1 MSRKRRLRRPLDLA
15 REPQPNAPGAA
26 VFTERIIRGEATV
39 ERDQAGKVVAATGHF
54 QDVTDQHATA
64 AGVEAAAAQWSETFD
79 AMEDSVALFD
89 AEGRVVHCN
98 AATVALTGREM
109 ADIVGRRCDEVFHRP
124 DYSDCPR
131 RRAFETGQVQTSI
144 DEQGGKWLRI
154 TFTPQLDIAGHVRG
168 GVEVVT
174 DITQLR
180 EAERAAEERSHF
192 LEELL
197 EAIPV
202 PVYYKDMTLHFAG
215 HNQAYAAIAGR
226 TRDEI
231 IGSTVFDVRP
241 PDLAERFDASDRELL
256 VHPERTLEEEF
267 ELPVPAGASKHMV
280 SHKAVFSDV
289 AGQPSGI
296 VGVLLDVT
304 EIRRADLER
313 ASTAAQLQH
322 TLRGAVAAL
331 SATTELRDPY
341 TAGHQRRVAELAC
354 AMALALGWDEESTDL
369 LRTAALLHD
378 VGKIVVPAEI
388 LAKPGRLTEPEMQ
401 LIRQHP
407 SAGARMVG
415 PIGFAP
421 EVAAT
426 ILQHHERLDGSGYP
440 SGLRGEEILP
450 AARVLAVADVIEAM
464 ISHRPYRPARPFKAA
479 VAEIED
485 GAGGRYEAAAC
496 QAAISLVREQ
506 GFTFSRYS
514 PLL

>member
-1 MSRKRRLRRPLDLA
+1 M
-15 REPQPNAPGAA
+15 
-26 VFTERIIRGEATV
+26 
-39 ERDQAGKVVAATGHF
+39 
-54 QDVTDQHATA
+54 
-64 AGVEAAAAQWSETFD
+64 EAAATEWSETFD

-89 AEGRVVHCN
+89 ADGRVVRCN
-98 AATVALTGREM
+98 AATLALTGRAM
-109 ADIVGRRCDEVFHRP
+109 ADILGRRCDEVFHP
-124 DYSDCPR
+124 SGYAQCPR

-144 DEQGGKWLRI
+144 DERDGRWLRI
-154 TFTPQLDIAGHVRG
+154 TVTPQFDAAGRVRG
-168 GVEVVT
+168 VVDVVT

-180 EAERAAEERSHF
+180 EAEKAAEERSHF

-202 PVYYKDMTLHFAG
+202 PVYYKDTTLHFVG
-215 HNQAYAAIAGR
+215 HNEAYAAIAGR
-226 TRDEI
+226 PREEI
-231 IGSTVFDVRP
+231 IGKTIFDVRSP
-241 PDLAERFDASDRELL
+241 RLAERFDTSDHELL
-256 VHPERTLEEEF
+256 AHPERPLEEEF
-267 ELPVPAGASKHMV
+267 DLPRPGGTTQRMV

-289 AGQPSGI
+289 AGRPAGI

-313 ASTAAQLQH
+313 VSAAAQLQL

-341 TAGHQRRVAELAC
+341 TAGHQRRVADLAC
-354 AMALALGWDEESTDL
+354 AMVLALGWDDGSTDL

-407 SAGARMVG
+407 AAGARTVS

-421 EVAAT
+421 EVAQI

-440 SGLRGEEILP
+440 AGLQGDEILP

-464 ISHRPYRPARPFKAA
+464 VSHRPYRPARPTKAA
-479 VAEIED
+479 VAEIES
-485 GAGGRYEAAAC
+485 GAGTRYEAAAC
-496 QAAISLVREQ
+496 EAAISLVRDR
-506 GFTFSRYS
+506 GFRFSRHS